1 MRKDLILLFSALS
14 FTACLYEAMYHISE
28 KDKKWIESYCQ
39 DDTILFRSGDD
50 TDTMT
55 ISKKYVA
62 DSIIPL
68 AESEASDTFS
78 GNASLFFTLKHRGSV
93 SAPSFLIVIK
103 KYSNTLSLSI
113 RINKRQFKVA
123 DTRHVKYSAKQ
134 IGRTLFKDIIHVDS
148 TNSELYSYE
157 ESTPRSFSWSKS
169 KGLLQYVYPN
179 GETYTFYKRITHDS
193 MSEPNDKQTR
203 FDRLLDE
210 IKEIIDE
217 F

>member
-1 MRKDLILLFSALS
+1 MRKEFISLVCALS
-14 FTACLYEAMYHISE
+14 LTSCFYEAMYHISE
-28 KDKKWIESYCQ
+28 KDKKWIEPYCQ
-39 DDTILFRSGDD
+39 DDTILFRFGDD
-50 TDTMT
+50 MDTMT
-55 ISKKYVA
+55 IVGKGVA
-62 DSIIPL
+62 DRIIPL
-68 AESEASDTFS
+68 VESEASSIFYGT
-78 GNASLFFTLKHRGSV
+78 ASIDFTLKHKGRVIYPGW
-93 SAPSFLIVIK
+93 LIVVK
-103 KYSNTLSLSI
+103 ESDNVLSLST
-113 RINKRQFKVA
+113 RIDNRQFKVT
-123 DTRHVKYSAKQ
+123 DTRHIKYSAKQ
-134 IGRTLFKDIIHVDS
+134 IGRTVFKDIIHVDS

-193 MSEPNDKQTR
+193 MSESNDKQTR

>member
-1 MRKDLILLFSALS
+1 MRKEFISLVCALS
-14 FTACLYEAMYHISE
+14 LTSCFYEAMYHISE
-28 KDKKWIESYCQ
+28 KDKKWIEPYCQ

-50 TDTMT
+50 MDTMT
-55 ISKKYVA
+55 IVEKGVA
-62 DSIIPL
+62 DRIIPL
-68 AESEASDTFS
+68 VESEASSIFYGT
-78 GNASLFFTLKHRGSV
+78 ASIDFTLKHKGRVIYPGW
-93 SAPSFLIVIK
+93 LIVVKESDNI
-103 KYSNTLSLSI
+103 LSLST
-113 RINKRQFKVA
+113 RIDNRQFKVT
-123 DTRHVKYSAKQ
+123 DTRHIKYSAKQ
-134 IGRTLFKDIIHVDS
+134 IGRTVFKDIIHVDS

-193 MSEPNDKQTR
+193 MSESNDKQTR

>member
-1 MRKDLILLFSALS
+1 MRKEFISLVCALS
-14 FTACLYEAMYHISE
+14 LTSCFYEAMYHISE
-28 KDKKWIESYCQ
+28 KDKKWIEPYCQ
-39 DDTILFRSGDD
+39 DDTILFRFGDD
-50 TDTMT
+50 MDTMT
-55 ISKKYVA
+55 IVGKGVA
-62 DSIIPL
+62 DRIIPL
-68 AESEASDTFS
+68 VESEASSIFYGT
-78 GNASLFFTLKHRGSV
+78 ASIDFTLKHKGRVIYPGW
-93 SAPSFLIVIK
+93 LIVVKESDNI
-103 KYSNTLSLSI
+103 LSLST
-113 RINKRQFKVA
+113 RIDNRQFKVT
-123 DTRHVKYSAKQ
+123 DTRHIKYSAKQ
-134 IGRTLFKDIIHVDS
+134 IGRTVFKDIIHVDS

-193 MSEPNDKQTR
+193 MSESNDKQTR

>member
-1 MRKDLILLFSALS
+1 MRKEFISLVCALS
-14 FTACLYEAMYHISE
+14 LTSCFYEAMYHISE
-28 KDKKWIESYCQ
+28 KDKKWIEPYCQ

-50 TDTMT
+50 MDTMT
-55 ISKKYVA
+55 IVEKGVA
-62 DSIIPL
+62 DRIIPL
-68 AESEASDTFS
+68 VESEASSIFYGT
-78 GNASLFFTLKHRGSV
+78 ASIDFTLKHKGRVIYPGW
-93 SAPSFLIVIK
+93 LIVVK
-103 KYSNTLSLSI
+103 ESDNVLSLST
-113 RINKRQFKVA
+113 RIDNRQFKVT
-123 DTRHVKYSAKQ
+123 DTRHIKYSAKQ
-134 IGRTLFKDIIHVDS
+134 IGRTVFKDIIHVDS

-193 MSEPNDKQTR
+193 MSESNDKQTR

>member
-1 MRKDLILLFSALS
+1 M
-14 FTACLYEAMYHISE
+14 
-28 KDKKWIESYCQ
+28 
-39 DDTILFRSGDD
+39 
-50 TDTMT
+50 DTMT
-55 ISKKYVA
+55 IVEKGVA
-62 DSIIPL
+62 DRIIPL
-68 AESEASDTFS
+68 VESEASSIFYGT
-78 GNASLFFTLKHRGSV
+78 ASIDFTLKHKGRVIYPGW
-93 SAPSFLIVIK
+93 LIVVKESDNI
-103 KYSNTLSLSI
+103 LSLST
-113 RINKRQFKVA
+113 RIDNRQFKVT
-123 DTRHVKYSAKQ
+123 DTRHIKYSAKQ
-134 IGRTLFKDIIHVDS
+134 IGRTVFKDIIHVDS

-193 MSEPNDKQTR
+193 MSESNDKQTR

>member
-1 MRKDLILLFSALS
+1 MRKIFISLLCALS
-14 FTACLYEAMYHISE
+14 LTSCFYKAMYHISE
-28 KDKKWIESYCQ
+28 KDKKWIEPYCQ

-50 TDTMT
+50 MDTMV
-55 ISKKYVA
+55 IVEKDVA
-62 DSIIPL
+62 DRIIPL
-68 AESEASDTFS
+68 VESEASSIFYGT
-78 GNASLFFTLKHRGSV
+78 ASIDFTLKHKGRVIYPGW
-93 SAPSFLIVIK
+93 LIVVKESDNI
-103 KYSNTLSLSI
+103 LSLST
-113 RINKRQFKVA
+113 RIDNRQFKVT
-123 DTRHVKYSAKQ
+123 DTRHIKYSAKQ
-134 IGRTLFKDIIHVDS
+134 IGRTVFKDIIHVDS

-193 MSEPNDKQTR
+193 MSESNDKQTR

>member
-1 MRKDLILLFSALS
+1 MRKEFISLVCALS
-14 FTACLYEAMYHISE
+14 LTSCFYEAMYHISE
-28 KDKKWIESYCQ
+28 KDKKWIEPYCQ

-50 TDTMT
+50 MDTMV
-55 ISKKYVA
+55 IVEKDVA
-62 DSIIPL
+62 DRIIPL
-68 AESEASDTFS
+68 VESEASSIFYGT
-78 GNASLFFTLKHRGSV
+78 ASIDFTLKHKGRVIYPGW
-93 SAPSFLIVIK
+93 LIVVK
-103 KYSNTLSLSI
+103 ESDNVLSLST
-113 RINKRQFKVA
+113 RIDNRQFKVT
-123 DTRHVKYSAKQ
+123 DTRHIKYSAKQ
-134 IGRTLFKDIIHVDS
+134 IGRTVFKDIIHVDS

-193 MSEPNDKQTR
+193 MSESNDKQTR

>member
-1 MRKDLILLFSALS
+1 MRKEFISLVCALS
-14 FTACLYEAMYHISE
+14 LTSCFYEAMYHISE
-28 KDKKWIESYCQ
+28 KDKKWIEPYCQ

-50 TDTMT
+50 MDTMT
-55 ISKKYVA
+55 IVEKGVA
-62 DSIIPL
+62 DRIIPL
-68 AESEASDTFS
+68 VESEASSIFYGT
-78 GNASLFFTLKHRGSV
+78 ASIDFTLKHKGRVIYPGW
-93 SAPSFLIVIK
+93 LIVVK
-103 KYSNTLSLSI
+103 ESDNVLSLST
-113 RINKRQFKVA
+113 RIDNRQFKVT

-134 IGRTLFKDIIHVDS
+134 IGRTVFKDIIHVDS
-148 TNSELYSYE
+148 TNSELFSYDE
-157 ESTPRSFSWSKS
+157 YTPRSFSWSKS

-193 MSEPNDKQTR
+193 MSESNDKQTR

>member
-1 MRKDLILLFSALS
+1 MRKEFISLVCALS
-14 FTACLYEAMYHISE
+14 LTSCFYEAMYHISE
-28 KDKKWIESYCQ
+28 KDKKWIEPYCQ
-39 DDTILFRSGDD
+39 DDTILFRFGDD
-50 TDTMT
+50 MDTMT
-55 ISKKYVA
+55 IVGKGVA
-62 DSIIPL
+62 DRIIPL
-68 AESEASDTFS
+68 VESEASSIFYGT
-78 GNASLFFTLKHRGSV
+78 ASIDFTLKHKGRVIYPGW
-93 SAPSFLIVIK
+93 LIVVKESDNI
-103 KYSNTLSLSI
+103 LSLST
-113 RINKRQFKVA
+113 RIDNRQFKVT

-134 IGRTLFKDIIHVDS
+134 IGRTVFKDIIHVDS

-193 MSEPNDKQTR
+193 MSESNDKQTR